1 MQNITLA
8 LAATAVRVSIV
19 TGWTIVCAI
28 VGHLLYLILSSIPV
42 YAFLSMLL
50 VYSTVSFIFRW
61 RKYVRLQKTFE
72 EINQRSKQARR
83 PF

>member
-19 TGWTIVCAI
+19 TGLVIVLAI
-28 VGHLLYLILSSIPV
+28 VGHLLYIIFASMTL